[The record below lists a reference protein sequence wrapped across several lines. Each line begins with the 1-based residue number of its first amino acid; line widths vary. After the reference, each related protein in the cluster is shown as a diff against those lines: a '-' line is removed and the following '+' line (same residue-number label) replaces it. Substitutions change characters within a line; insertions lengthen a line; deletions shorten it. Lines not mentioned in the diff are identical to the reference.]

1 MGILIMCYTMTQVA
15 LEMADL
21 LKLEPTMKVEH
32 KITRRAFYIKWKPGT
47 KYASAED
54 CFAKMIELYEA
65 KFGRKV
71 NWNFFLY
78 EIHPDWK
85 HVRIKY

>member
-1 MGILIMCYTMTQVA
+1 MYDTMTQVA
-15 LEMADL
+15 IEMAEL

-47 KYASAED
+47 RYASAND

-65 KFGRKV
+65 KFGKKV
-71 NWNFFLY
+71 NRNFFLY
-78 EIHPDWK
+78 EIHTDLK